1 MSDDD
6 FYDDEPDGD
15 DGVGIANG
23 MVIVTGV
30 ILIAAI
36 YLMWKIAAGQDDVG
50 PLA

>member
-1 MSDDD
+1 
-6 FYDDEPDGD
+6 
-15 DGVGIANG
+15 VGIANG

-36 YLMWKIAAGQDDVG
+36 YLMWKISAGQYDVG